1 MLRTRPSPAQA
12 MPVMPAIS
20 TVQVQASS
28 FLAKCSR
35 ALPLFR
41 TRRTRTPFGCSG
53 GGLDAEVVDLVQET
67 VEHDGDHALYG
78 VLSKLFGVYRLH
90 HRPLASQLDLDSFRI
105 VDGPK
110 VALGCPPLRSRHHF
124 DALHHEPDD
133 SPAPL

>member
-1 MLRTRPSPAQA
+1 

-41 TRRTRTPFGCSG
+41 SRRTRTPFGCSG
-53 GGLDAEVVDLVQET
+53 GGLDAEAVDLVQET
-67 VEHDGDHALYG
+67 VEHDGDHALY
-78 VLSKLFGVYRLH
+78 GVYRLH

-110 VALGCPPLRSRHHF
+110 VALGCSPLRSRHHV

>member
-1 MLRTRPSPAQA
+1 
-12 MPVMPAIS
+12 MPVIPPIS
-20 TVQVQASS
+20 TAQVQASS
-28 FLAKCSR
+28 FLARCSC

-41 TRRTRTPFGCSG
+41 EQTDAHAIRMLGW
-53 GGLDAEVVDLVQET
+53 GLEAEVVDLVQRN
-67 VEHDGDHALYG
+67 VEHDGDHVFYG

-110 VALGCPPLRSRHHF
+110 MALGCPPLRTRHHF
-124 DALHHEPDD
+124 DTLHHEPDD